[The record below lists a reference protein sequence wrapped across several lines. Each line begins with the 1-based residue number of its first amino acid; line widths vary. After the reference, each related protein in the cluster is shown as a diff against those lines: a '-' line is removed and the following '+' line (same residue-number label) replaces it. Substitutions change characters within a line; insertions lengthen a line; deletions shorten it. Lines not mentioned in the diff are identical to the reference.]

1 MTTPHPLHLF
11 LVEDDPALRDMLS
24 AYLTRQGLG
33 VTALACAESFFAAFT
48 SQRPD
53 VLILD
58 VGLPGMD
65 GLEVCRQLR
74 ARADRLP
81 IILLTARSEE
91 VDRVLGLEMGADD
104 YLSKPFSARELV
116 ARVRAIMRRAQ
127 GIPHEGANPAGTV
140 RIGEHAFSLAT
151 RSLVKGNAFKVL
163 NPVEFALLAELVSN
177 ANVPVDRSRL
187 IEVSHADSQVVMP
200 RAVDVAIM
208 RLRKVVEPCPA
219 QPRYI
224 RTIRGQGYIFVP
236 QGA

>member
-1 MTTPHPLHLF
+1 MTTLHPPHLF
-11 LVEDDPALRDMLS
+11 LVEDDPALREMLA
-24 AYLTRQGLG
+24 AYLIRQGLG
-33 VTALACAESFFAAFT
+33 VTTQPSAEGFFAAFAL
-48 SQRPD
+48 QRPD

-65 GLEVCRQLR
+65 GLEVCRLLR

-127 GIPHEGANPAGTV
+127 GVLHEAATPAGTV
-140 RIGEHAFSLAT
+140 RIGEHAFSLET

-177 ANVPVDRSRL
+177 ANVPVDRNRL
-187 IEVSHADSQVVMP
+187 AEVSHADNREVMP

-208 RLRKVVEPCPA
+208 RLRKLIEPFPA

-224 RTIRGQGYIFVP
+224 RTIRGQGYVFVP